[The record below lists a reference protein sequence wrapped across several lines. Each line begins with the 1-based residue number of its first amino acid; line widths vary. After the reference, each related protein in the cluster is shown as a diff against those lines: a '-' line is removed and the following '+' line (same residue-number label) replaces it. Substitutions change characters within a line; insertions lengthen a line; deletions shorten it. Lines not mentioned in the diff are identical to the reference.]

1 MSFNNY
7 NILMNGESTHN
18 IQFKSVGKKVKDD
31 ILGFDDNRIFG
42 FKKKNFYGE
51 LVDDIGG
58 MDVPRAFRNPGKAAT
73 SAPVDDA
80 LSAEETTEPSE
91 TIGMDESLL
100 QKDRPEIRKY
110 LARRQRYN
118 MARTML
124 ASRRRRRSSDDDMT
138 LGS

>member
-1 MSFNNY
+1 MGG
-7 NILMNGESTHN
+7 LGR
-18 IQFKSVGKKVKDD
+18 KVKDD
-31 ILGFDDNRIFG
+31 VLGFDDNRVFG

-51 LVDDIGG
+51 LVDDIAGI
-58 MDVPRAFRNPGKAAT
+58 DVPREFRNPGKAT
-73 SAPVDDA
+73 PSTPVDDA
-80 LSAEETTEPSE
+80 PTAEETTEPSE
-91 TIGMDESLL
+91 TVGMDESLL
-100 QKDRPEIRKY
+100 QKDRPEIRRY